1 MDEKKELLRTPPQ
14 SLDAEAA
21 VLGSMLS
28 DQEACNAVLSIIT
41 NDEAFYSPVHRTIL
55 NAIVVL
61 EKDNIPVDIV
71 TISDELKKREQLSEV
86 GGLDYL
92 QRLVESVV
100 STANV
105 QYYAKIVLEKY
116 VLRKLISV
124 SNQIIQQSYE
134 ESYGVDEL
142 LDMAEQLIFNIHYSG
157 KKQDLVQV
165 KDILSDTVEK
175 IDELTKHKTHITGVE
190 SGIRRLD
197 DMTGGFQKSDFIIIA
212 GRPSMG
218 KTAFALDIA
227 LHTSID
233 RNIPVGFFSLE
244 MSQEQLVQRM
254 LAMKARVDLK
264 NLRRGF
270 LTNEG
275 WVSLTRAAGKLHEA
289 PLYIDDSARL
299 THLELRAKARRLKS
313 RIDVGIIF
321 IDYLQLLDVSG
332 MGRSAESRQQEVTII
347 SRSLKA
353 LSKELKI
360 PVVALSQLSR
370 AHTQRAFQKPLLSDL
385 RESGAIEQ
393 DADVVIFLFRKLESD
408 AEEERNTAEIIIR
421 KQRNGPTGTVKVTF
435 VDKFATFEDMEWQN
449 AEQAGGA

>member
-1 MDEKKELLRTPPQ
+1 MDEKKELLKIPPQ

-21 VLGSMLS
+21 VLGSMLA
-28 DQEACNAVLSIIT
+28 DREACDTVLSIIT
-41 NDEAFYSPVHRTIL
+41 TPDIFYSEVHQKIFR
-55 NAIVVL
+55 AIVTMEQRSVP
-61 EKDNIPVDIV
+61 IDILTV
-71 TISDELKKREQLSEV
+71 SEELRKAEQLEV
-86 GGLDYL
+86 IGGLDYL

-116 VLRKLISV
+116 VLRKLISI

-134 ESYGVDEL
+134 ESTEVDEL
-142 LDMAEQLIFNIHYSG
+142 LDRAEQLLFSIRYAG
-157 KKQDLVQV
+157 KKQDLVLV
-165 KDILSDTVEK
+165 RDILSDTIEK
-175 IDELTKHKTHITGVE
+175 IDKLTEHKTHITGVE
-190 SGIRRLD
+190 TGLLKLD
-197 DMTGGFQKSDFIIIA
+197 DLTGGFQRADFVIIA

-218 KTAFALDIA
+218 KTALALDIA
-227 LHTSID
+227 LHNAIERD
-233 RNIPVGFFSLE
+233 LPVGFFSLE

-275 WVSLTRAAGKLHEA
+275 WARLTRAAGKLHEA

-313 RIDVGIIF
+313 RVNIGIVF
-321 IDYLQLLDVSG
+321 IDYLQLLDVP
-332 MGRSAESRQQEVTII
+332 GRADSRQQEVSVI

-353 LSKELKI
+353 LAKELNI
-360 PVVALSQLSR
+360 PIVAHSQLSS
-370 AHTQRAFQKPLLSDL
+370 AHTQRTFQKPLLSDL

-393 DADVVIFLFRKLESD
+393 DADVVIFLHRQLQSD
-408 AEEERNTAEIIIR
+408 DPEVRNMAEIIIR
-421 KQRNGPTGTVKVTF
+421 KQRNGPTGTVK
-435 VDKFATFEDMEWQN
+435 ATFLEKCASFEDLAWER
-449 AEQAGGA
+449 EGGEEGH